1 MQDLNIVYQLGYFEP
16 FSITTGKESKYTA
29 TNIKMGKTGDY
40 FFATNA
46 YTPVDEE
53 AFSCPPASTS
63 LNTKS
68 LLIKQISNRAALA
81 QPDIKNLLKN
91 AEIAIFTYP
100 EELQEGSIVAYIP
113 KTALDERVR
122 FACLFLN
129 RASANFQK
137 NGLSLEGRAIVP
149 FDFDIQ
155 ATQILMVIA
164 IDKSTYES
172 SRQSVLDAVTEA
184 INLYG

>member
-1 MQDLNIVYQLGYFEP
+1 MI
-16 FSITTGKESKYTA
+16 KASKHNRLFTLLCRIS
-29 TNIKMGKTGDY
+29 TL
-40 FFATNA
+40 
-46 YTPVDEE
+46 
-53 AFSCPPASTS
+53 STS
-63 LNTKS
+63 LATSSHFLLQPEKKANT
-68 LLIKQISNRAALA
+68 LQQILNRAALA

-172 SRQSVLDAVTEA
+172 SMQSVLDAVTEA